1 MKINLAFEMNAEE
14 MVAFAEAA
22 SKANISS
29 EVLRLLRQAQET
41 QAQKVQDDKD
51 FKRAAKES
59 RKVFKKNFPDEDF
72 SKDFNEEWEKSKAE
86 YEKTRREIEEAQRRF
101 DVHHE
106 QNMKALEELEHE
118 LKGLQ

>member
-1 MKINLAFEMNAEE
+1 MRINVNFEMSAEE
-14 MVAFAEAA
+14 ITKFVEAA

-41 QAQKVQDDKD
+41 QAQKVQDNSL
-51 FKRAAKES
+51 AALSKS
-59 RKVFKKNFPDEDF
+59 KLFKKNFSDEDF
-72 SKDFNEEWEKSKAE
+72 SKDFNEEWEKSNAE

-101 DVHHE
+101 DVRHE